1 MSNERITAEITETV
15 AMLGG
20 TLLFDIAEVAAQCDD
35 SCQIIWCEDSAAYVI
50 RARGGVPL
58 FMFDNSMGCLDA
70 VRQ

>member
-35 SCQIIWCEDSAAYVI
+35 SCHVMKCPDAEAWIIRSKN
-50 RARGGVPL
+50 GTPL
-58 FMFDNSMGCLDA
+58 FMFDTSMGCVDA